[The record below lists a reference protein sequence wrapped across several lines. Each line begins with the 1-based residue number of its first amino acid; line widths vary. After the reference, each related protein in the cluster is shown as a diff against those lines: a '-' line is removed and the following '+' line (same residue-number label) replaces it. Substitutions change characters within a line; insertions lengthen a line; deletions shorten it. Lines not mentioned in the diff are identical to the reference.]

1 MDEFIVELS
10 IQETRSTSFII
21 KAENEK
27 DLIAFLKEPKNYNHI
42 KESLVFLTDNTE
54 LFIDGID
61 TVGQGCIVARTTTS
75 KSESGPIQDR
85 LDQQVAF
92 RRKNEHH

>member
-1 MDEFIVELS
+1 MDEFVVELS

-21 KAENEK
+21 KAENKK
-27 DLIAFLKEPKNYNHI
+27 DLIDFLNEPKNYSHI
-42 KESLVFLTDNTE
+42 KESLIFLTDSSK

-61 TVGQGCIVARTTTS
+61 TISPGYIVARTTTS
-75 KSESGPIQDR
+75 KSESGPIQER

-92 RRKNEHH
+92 RRKK

>member
-1 MDEFIVELS
+1 MDEFVVELS

-21 KAENEK
+21 KAENKK
-27 DLIAFLKEPKNYNHI
+27 DLIAFLKEPKNYCHI
-42 KESLVFLTDNTE
+42 KESLIFLTDNSE
-54 LFIDGID
+54 LIIDDID
-61 TVGQGCIVARTTTS
+61 TVGPGCIVARTMTS

-92 RRKNEHH
+92 RRNH